1 MPVDTSI
8 YANQA
13 NPINPLATF
22 GSIANT
28 ANALNQNRLFQQ
40 TFAARKAIGQ
50 AYQKAIDPT
59 TGQLDTN
66 KLLGSVA
73 ADPNAGFMA
82 GDVAAQA
89 LARQQAELGIQKD
102 QLDLA
107 NKHLANMNN
116 RIGSLLSN
124 PNVTS
129 KDVISSVGDAIA
141 EGAITPQ
148 IAAQE
153 LSSMPSDPGQL
164 KGWLTEHLVRN
175 LDSQQKVQALYGQ
188 IQPVD
193 SGGQINILAASPI
206 TGARSLGTVQKTMSP
221 GEAATPIQ
229 TFNPETN
236 QPSLISKQQFAN
248 QTVTRAP
255 LPPATPNPANGETS
269 GGSIPN
275 AGGIPAGP
283 TLGAQ
288 AAADV
293 TAKESAEQGIDLQK
307 AADSVPQKKAI
318 LGNLD
323 AALQNF
329 TAGAGADWSLIA
341 KKFANATPI
350 GNFDPKTIA
359 SQEEFNKQ
367 ATMLAQQ
374 QFQTLGGTG
383 TDMKLGSTMH
393 TSPNELLSNLG
404 NHEIIALLKGNEDAI
419 RVKNDA
425 WQQWQQNHG
434 SQSYGQFQ
442 TQFNKEYDPR
452 VFQAQYLD
460 AGGKQDL
467 LKGMTK
473 SEQTSFRS
481 AYNAAVE
488 NGWIPDPRGNANGG

>member
-8 YANQA
+8 YTAVQ
-13 NPINPLATF
+13 PKPLNPLTTF
-22 GSIANT
+22 GSVANT
-28 ANALNQNRLFQQ
+28 ANAMNQNRLFQQ
-40 TFAARKAIGQ
+40 TFKARKAIGQ
-50 AYQKAIDPT
+50 AYQNAIDPT

-82 GDVAAQA
+82 GEVAAQA
-89 LARQQAELGIQKD
+89 LARKQAELGIQKD

-107 NKHLANMNN
+107 NKHLTNMNN
-116 RIGSLLSN
+116 RIGSLLAM
-124 PNVTS
+124 PNVTQ
-129 KDVISSVGDAIA
+129 KQVISSVGDAIA
-141 EGAITPQ
+141 EGAITPK

-153 LSSMPSDPGQL
+153 LASMPNDPAQL

-188 IQPVD
+188 IQSVD
-193 SGGQINILAASPI
+193 TGGQVNILAASPI
-206 TGARSLGTVQKTMSP
+206 TGARSLGTIEKTMSP
-221 GEAATPIQ
+221 GEAATPVPV
-229 TFNPETN
+229 FNAGSN
-236 QPSLISKQQFAN
+236 QPALISKGQFAN
-248 QTVTRAP
+248 
-255 LPPATPNPANGETS
+255 ATNGQISAAKENGSALS
-269 GGSIPN
+269 GP
-275 AGGIPAGP
+275 GIPAGP
-283 TLGAQ
+283 PLGAQ
-288 AAADV
+288 AAAEV
-293 TAKESAEQGIDLQK
+293 TGRESAQQGINLQQ
-307 AADSVPQKKAI
+307 AADAVPQKKAI

-323 AALQNF
+323 AALGNF
-329 TAGAGADWSLIA
+329 TSGAAADWKLVG
-341 KKFANATPI
+341 KKFANAANPF
-350 GNFDPKTIA
+350 GNTFNPKTIA

-419 RVKNDA
+419 RAKNEA
-425 WQQWQQNHG
+425 WQQWQQAHG

-460 AGGKQDL
+460 AEGKQGL

-473 SEQTSFRS
+473 AEQTQFRN
-481 AYNAAVE
+481 AYNTAVE
-488 NGWIPDPRGNANGG
+488 KGWIPDPRGSDNGG

>member
-8 YANQA
+8 YSNQA
-13 NPINPLATF
+13 KPINPLATF

-50 AYQKAIDPT
+50 AYQNAINPA

-89 LARQQAELGIQKD
+89 LARKQAELGIQKD

-116 RIGSLLSN
+116 RIGSLLAM
-124 PNVTS
+124 PNVTP
-129 KDVISSVGDAIA
+129 KAVISSVGDAIA
-141 EGAITPQ
+141 EGAITPK

-164 KGWLTEHLVRN
+164 KTWLTEHLIRN
-175 LDSQQKVQALYGQ
+175 LDAQQKVQALYGQ

-193 SGGQINILAASPI
+193 TGGQVNVLAVSPMI
-206 TGARSLGTVQKTMSP
+206 GARSLGTVQKTMAP
-221 GEAATPIQ
+221 GDAATPVPA
-229 TFNPETN
+229 FNPQTN
-236 QPSLISKQQFAN
+236 QPVLLSKQQFAN
-248 QTVTRAP
+248 KTGVGAP
-255 LPPATPNPANGETS
+255 AGQSGEIPA
-269 GGSIPN
+269 

-283 TLGAQ
+283 PLGAQ
-288 AAADV
+288 AAAEV
-293 TAKESAEQGIDLQK
+293 TGKESAQQGIDLQQ
-307 AADSVPQKKAI
+307 AADAVPQKKAI

-323 AALQNF
+323 AALGNF
-329 TAGAGADWSLIA
+329 TSGAAADWKLIG
-341 KKFANATPI
+341 KKFANAANPFGDTF
-350 GNFDPKTIA
+350 NAKTIA

-419 RVKNDA
+419 RAKNEA
-425 WQQWQQNHG
+425 WQNWQQTHG

-442 TQFNKEYDPR
+442 TEFNKEYDPR

-460 AGGKQDL
+460 AEGKKSL
-467 LKGMTK
+467 LSGMTK
-473 SEQTSFRS
+473 TEQTQFRN
-481 AYNAAVE
+481 AYNTAVE
-488 NGWIPDPRGNANGG
+488 KGWIPDPRGTANGG